1 MSNIKKSLRRHPTF
15 NPDRNY
21 SYYLYEPELK
31 KRHLKALPTE
41 EMYRYFPNE
50 SDIITL
56 QENPKDNYRFIFCG
70 MKKTEFE
77 EKKLEEFN
85 KFLEEKMK
93 KKNIDIFL
101 PDWWIESDTM
111 RYLQASNYDF
121 KKVYEL
127 IKENIKNTEDS
138 LRIIDRRIRYIL
150 NSGLVYMHGRDC
162 HFRPII
168 VVEAERAIE
177 LMDKMG
183 YTFEELS
190 QALLFFMSYIVNYML
205 VPGQI
210 ENWFLICDL
219 KNIGV
224 TKMSLFSKILS
235 ALSKFRCRVIKNYIL
250 NLSGFVKF
258 ALSSVLS
265 VLGSSSAKKIVIVKE
280 NQLEVMQE
288 FILKENLQEKHG
300 GISPNLIPGENNLFP
315 PVVPSEFYKKPN
327 EKLNIVTPEE
337 YKEMCLES
345 NPFKPYTICESY
357 VKLWQKEKEEKEEKE
372 KEDELKLM
380 KKQSNIDEDI
390 DKIIKQFEKE
400 MNMTRL
406 NNSKYKK
413 YESNVFDAKIIKSF
427 FDDLYNE

>member
-77 EKKLEEFN
+77 DKKLEEFN

-190 QALLFFMSYIVNYML
+190 QALLFFMNYIVNYML

-265 VLGSSSAKKIVIVKE
+265 VLGSSSAKKIIIVKE

-372 KEDELKLM
+372 KEEELRLM

-413 YESNVFDAKIIKSF
+413 YESNVFDTKIIKSF

>member
-111 RYLQASNYDF
+111 RFLQASNYDF

-190 QALLFFMSYIVNYML
+190 QALLFFMNYIVNYML

-372 KEDELKLM
+372 KEEELRLM

-413 YESNVFDAKIIKSF
+413 YESNVFDSKIIKSF

>member
-1 MSNIKKSLRRHPTF
+1 M
-15 NPDRNY
+15 
-21 SYYLYEPELK
+21 
-31 KRHLKALPTE
+31 
-41 EMYRYFPNE
+41 
-50 SDIITL
+50 
-56 QENPKDNYRFIFCG
+56 
-70 MKKTEFE
+70 
-77 EKKLEEFN
+77 
-85 KFLEEKMK
+85 
-93 KKNIDIFL
+93 
-101 PDWWIESDTM
+101 
-111 RYLQASNYDF
+111 
-121 KKVYEL
+121 
-127 IKENIKNTEDS
+127 
-138 LRIIDRRIRYIL
+138 
-150 NSGLVYMHGRDC
+150 
-162 HFRPII
+162 
-168 VVEAERAIE
+168 
-177 LMDKMG
+177 
-183 YTFEELS
+183 
-190 QALLFFMSYIVNYML
+190 
-205 VPGQI
+205 
-210 ENWFLICDL
+210 
-219 KNIGV
+219 
-224 TKMSLFSKILS
+224 
-235 ALSKFRCRVIKNYIL
+235 
-250 NLSGFVKF
+250 VKF

-413 YESNVFDAKIIKSF
+413 YESNVFDTKIIKSF

>member
-111 RYLQASNYDF
+111 RSLQASNYDF

-190 QALLFFMSYIVNYML
+190 QALLFFMNYIVNYML

-372 KEDELKLM
+372 KEEELRLM

-413 YESNVFDAKIIKSF
+413 YESNVFDSKIIKSF

>member
-77 EKKLEEFN
+77 DKKLEEFN

-190 QALLFFMSYIVNYML
+190 QALLFFMNYIVNYML

-372 KEDELKLM
+372 KEEELRLM

-413 YESNVFDAKIIKSF
+413 YESNVFDTKIIKSF